1 MATCVWS
8 RRRRA
13 LSTPGLFAGCRG
25 NASVVRARS
34 RPFGASTPSL
44 PWRLAAVVRV
54 LRSSAESAE
63 DLRNA
68 YFWSDGGGHSGRSV
82 GRMHGGPSATAAG
95 SSFSFMLPHAHHAP
109 PRPTKLH
116 ISVSISP
123 PIRLDVRTPALRV
136 LFLGPHARR
145 KHCDKRRHRRP
156 RSQSAFRRRR
166 CSDEPARPSAYRAV
180 VQLLLGR
187 RRLAGG
193 ARSAR
198 AQRVLSGRGQ
208 PSARPHRAKEAR

>member
-1 MATCVWS
+1 VATLQS
-8 RRRRA
+8 FA
-13 LSTPGLFAGCRG
+13 L
-25 NASVVRARS
+25 VRAGSVPRLPPCHGDWPLSSEFFGVPRS
-34 RPFGASTPSL
+34 PQKTCAMPIWSERRGTQWALRGSH
-44 PWRLAAVVRV
+44 VRRSERDGGRVV
-54 LRSSAESAE
+54 LR
-63 DLRNA
+63 
-68 YFWSDGGGHSGRSV
+68 F
-82 GRMHGGPSATAAG
+82 
-95 SSFSFMLPHAHHAP
+95 HAP
-109 PRPTKLH
+109 ARASRATPPDEVAH
-116 ISVSISP
+116 QVSISP

-136 LFLGPHARR
+136 LFSGPHGGR

-166 CSDEPARPSAYRAV
+166 CSNGPARPSAYRAV